1 MVKHHPI
8 PQNSLTYR
16 PDIDG
21 LRALA
26 VCAVILFHAF
36 PAILPSGFIGVD
48 IFFVISGYLI
58 TSILLG
64 DLQRSQWSVVRFYG
78 RRILRIFPALLLILF
93 SCLVLGWFLLLA
105 DEYEQL
111 GKHIAAG
118 MTFLTNFVLWS
129 ESGYFDVTS
138 DHKILLHLWSLAI
151 EEQFYLVWPWLLW
164 IAWRIRQVG
173 LCLIA
178 ACILSFLANI
188 FNVGRDVSG
197 TFYLPWY
204 RFWELGAG
212 GLLAYSQFTPKT
224 SRGANAIS
232 LTGIAL
238 LIGGFILINQQRLF
252 PGWWALLPT
261 LGTVFVIAGG
271 QLAIINKQLLS
282 HRLMVAIGLISFPMY
297 LWHWPLLTFS
307 RIYWGQPSSSRLIFA
322 ALLSIPLA
330 YLTYRFI
337 EWPIRKNYQKVSIKI
352 VVLFMFSAI
361 VGLLG
366 AAIYWADGLPQR
378 NLADKYHR
386 IETDLRWSFWENKEC
401 RKLYDVSPCQFT
413 STSPEILLIGD
424 SHANA
429 LYPGLAKAKSKQ
441 GVMNIGSCPPLD
453 QILVLVSKNQ
463 EHSPGTKDLCMQQN
477 WSILSNVDSINTVVM
492 TVYSQPLLD
501 GRSANEKDYA
511 YWGDV
516 TLKSTIPEEQ
526 GLTQYQLLENG
537 LLRTLKKINALGKT
551 IIFVRDVPSIPEDFR
566 DYCIRRNELGAQSM
580 DCIIP
585 RSQYELQRS
594 KEAPLINRI
603 EAELPNVKIFDPINQ
618 FCDSTFCYLIK
629 NGKSLVRDHNHLS
642 EYGSTLVGEEIGRQY
657 LNNHLKLKK

>member
-1 MVKHHPI
+1 MAKIQANPLY
-8 PQNSLTYR
+8 SLSYR

-36 PAILPSGFIGVD
+36 PTIFPSGFIGVD
-48 IFFVISGYLI
+48 VFFVISGYLI
-58 TSILLG
+58 SSILLG
-64 DLQRSQWSVVRFYG
+64 DLQSSQWNILRFYH
-78 RRILRIFPALLLILF
+78 RRVLRIFPALLVILF
-93 SCLVLGWFLLLA
+93 FCVVLGWFLLLA
-105 DEYEQL
+105 DEYGRL
-111 GKHIAAG
+111 GKHTTAG
-118 MTFLTNFVLWS
+118 ITFLANFVLWA
-129 ESGYFDVTS
+129 ESGYFDVAS
-138 DHKILLHLWSLAI
+138 DHKLLLHLWSLAI
-151 EEQFYLVWPWLLW
+151 EEQFYLVWPCLLW
-164 IAWRIRQVG
+164 VAWRIKRVG
-173 LCLIA
+173 VCLVV
-178 ACILSFLANI
+178 ACILSFMANI
-188 FNVGRDVSG
+188 VNVGQDVSG
-197 TFYLPWY
+197 TFYLLWY
-204 RFWELGAG
+204 RFWELGVG
-212 GLLAYSQFTPKT
+212 GLLAYSQFSPKT

-232 LTGIAL
+232 LIGITL
-238 LIGGFILINQQRLF
+238 LISGFLLVNQHRLF

-261 LGTVFVIAGG
+261 LGTAFVIAGG
-271 QLAIINKQLLS
+271 QLAFINKQLLS

-307 RIYWGQPSSSRLIFA
+307 RIYWGQPSNWRLIFVA
-322 ALLSIPLA
+322 MLSIPLA

-337 EWPIRKNYQKVSIKI
+337 EKPIRKNHQKVDLKI
-352 VVLFMFSAI
+352 VVILILSVV

-366 AAIYWADGLPQR
+366 AVIYSADGFPQR

-401 RKLYDVSPCQFT
+401 RKLYDASPCQFT

-441 GVMNIGSCPPLD
+441 GVMNIGSCPPID
-453 QILVLVSKNQ
+453 QILLKVSKNQ
-463 EHSPGTKDLCMQQN
+463 EHSPGAKDLCMQQN
-477 WSILSNVDSINTVVM
+477 WNILKDIDSINTVIVTM
-492 TVYSQPLLD
+492 YSQPLLD

-516 TLKSTIPEEQ
+516 TLNSTISEEQ

-618 FCDSTFCYLIK
+618 FCDSTLCYLIK

-657 LNNHLKLKK
+657 LNNYLKPKK

>member
-1 MVKHHPI
+1 MKHQPI
-8 PQNSLTYR
+8 PQYSLTYR

-26 VCAVILFHAF
+26 VCAVVLFHAF

-58 TSILLG
+58 TSILLD
-64 DLQRSQWSVVRFYG
+64 DLQRSQWGVARFYG

-93 SCLVLGWFLLLA
+93 FCMLLGWLLLLA
-105 DEYEQL
+105 DEYRQL
-111 GKHIAAG
+111 GKHVAAG

-129 ESGYFDVTS
+129 ESGYFDASS

-151 EEQFYLVWPWLLW
+151 EEQFYLVWPWLLCL
-164 IAWRIRQVG
+164 AWRIKRVG
-173 LCLIA
+173 PCLIA

-188 FNVGRDVSG
+188 VNIGQDISG

-204 RFWELGAG
+204 RFWELGVG
-212 GLLAYSQFTPKT
+212 GLLACSQFSPKT

-232 LTGIAL
+232 LIGITL
-238 LIGGFILINQQRLF
+238 LIGGFILVNQQRLF

-261 LGTVFVIAGG
+261 LGTAFVIAGG
-271 QLAIINKQLLS
+271 QLAFVNKQLLS

-297 LWHWPLLTFS
+297 LWHWPLLTFA
-307 RIYWGQPSSSRLIFA
+307 RIYWGQPSSSRLFFA

-337 EWPIRKNYQKVSIKI
+337 EKPIRKNHQKVGLKI
-352 VVLFMFSAI
+352 AVILVLSAI

-366 AAIYWADGLPQR
+366 AAIYWADGFPQR
-378 NLADKYHR
+378 KLADKHHR
-386 IETDLRWSFWENKEC
+386 IETDLRWSFWESKEC
-401 RKLYDVSPCQFT
+401 RKLYDASPCQFT
-413 STSPEILLIGD
+413 STSPEIFLMGD

-429 LYPGLAKAKSKQ
+429 LYPGLAKAESKQ

-477 WSILSNVDSINTVVM
+477 WSILSDVDSINMVVVTM
-492 TVYSQPLLD
+492 YSQPLLD
-501 GRSANEKDYA
+501 GRSGNQRDYA

-516 TLKSTIPEEQ
+516 TLKSIRPEEQ

-537 LLRTLKKINALGKT
+537 LLRTLKKINALGKN
-551 IIFVRDVPSIPEDFR
+551 IIFVRDVPSIAEDFR
-566 DYCIRRNELGAQSM
+566 DYCIQRNELGAQSM
-580 DCIIP
+580 DCFIP
-585 RSQYELQRS
+585 RMKYELQRS
-594 KEAPLINRI
+594 KEAPLISKIN
-603 EAELPNVKIFDPINQ
+603 AELPNVKIFDPLNQ
-618 FCDSTFCYLIK
+618 FCDSNVCYLIK

-642 EYGSTLVGEEIGRQY
+642 EYGSSLVGQEIDRQY
-657 LNNHLKLKK
+657 FEDNFKTKN